1 MQKELKETEEKI
13 ESMYHGIKEGVFS
26 EEENKLMKEL
36 EKKKEILLDIEEK
49 ELRLK
54 RRAIWLKAG
63 DKNSKFFHNY
73 ATHRRNINTICKI
86 KNHEGKIVTTFEEK
100 ADAGVAYFQK
110 IFKEPEGCP
119 I

>member
-1 MQKELKETEEKI
+1 MYQGNEE
-13 ESMYHGIKEGVFS
+13 GIFS

-36 EKKKEILLDIEEK
+36 EKKKEKLLAIEEK

-54 RRAIWLKAG
+54 SRALWLEAR

-73 ATHRRNINTICKI
+73 ATHRRNINTICEI
-86 KNHEGKIVTTFEEK
+86 KNQEGRLVKTFEEN
-100 ADAGVAYFQK
+100 ADAGVSFFQN
-110 IFKEPEGCP
+110 IFKEPEGFP